1 MNAAAKIPVSVI
13 TGFLGSGKTTLLG
26 KLLRHPGMN
35 RVAVI
40 INEFGEQSID
50 HDLVQ
55 TSSEQMMVLD
65 NGCLCCRVR
74 GDLQETLVDLWMK
87 RRNGETIDFNRVV
100 IETTGLADPAP
111 VIHTMITD
119 TSVCNTYTLD
129 AIITLVDAVNGNEQL
144 DTLEEPVK
152 QAAVADRLVITK
164 TDLADPAEVERLEAR
179 LRELNPHAAI
189 VRCVMGDLDPSFL
202 VDVGVRHREAS
213 EKAIENWLG
222 SESFAPVVGAGAASA
237 IPGGRLV
244 GGAPPRKLPKGQH
257 TAGVDSFC
265 LYYDKPFSWKTFSV
279 AMEVLTSLR
288 GPDLLRVKGLLDIE
302 GEPGPVVVQG
312 VQHLFHPPVTLDAWP
327 SDDHRSRLV
336 FITRNIPRAMIENL
350 VGAILATAASAPAVP
365 AGADASLAS

>member
-1 MNAAAKIPVSVI
+1 MTNVAAKIPVSVI

-55 TSSEQMMVLD
+55 ISSEQMMVLD

-119 TSVCNTYTLD
+119 TSVCNTYVLD
-129 AIITLVDAVNGNEQL
+129 AVITLVDAVNGNEQL

-164 TDLADPAEVERLEAR
+164 TDIAEPAEVELLEAR
-179 LRELNPHAAI
+179 LRELNPHAPI
-189 VRCVMGDLDPSFL
+189 VRCVMGELDPKL
-202 VDVGVRHREAS
+202 LMDVGVRNKAAS
-213 EKAIENWLG
+213 EAAIESWLG
-222 SESFAPVVGAGAASA
+222 SQAFMPIEGAGASLR
-237 IPGGRLV
+237 PDR
-244 GGAPPRKLPKGQH
+244 PRPLPRGQH

-265 LYYDKPFSWKTFSV
+265 LYYDRPFSWKTFSI

-288 GPDLLRVKGLLDIE
+288 GPDLLRVKGLVDIE
-302 GEPGPVVVQG
+302 GERGPVVVQG

-327 SDDHRSRLV
+327 SDDHRTRLV
-336 FITRNIPRAMIENL
+336 FITRNIPRALIENL
-350 VGAILATAASAPAVP
+350 VGAILATAPVGAAAAAPASTPPSTPSAGP
-365 AGADASLAS
+365 A

>member
-164 TDLADPAEVERLEAR
+164 TDLADPAEVEVLEAR

-189 VRCVMGDLDPSFL
+189 IRCVMGDLDPSFL

-222 SESFAPVVGAGAASA
+222 SESFVAVEGAGSASA

-244 GGAPPRKLPKGQH
+244 AGAPARKLPKGQH

-265 LYYDKPFSWKTFSV
+265 LYYDTPFSWKTFSV

-350 VGAILATAASAPAVP
+350 VGAILATAASAPAVA
-365 AGADASLAS
+365 AGADATQAS

>member
-244 GGAPPRKLPKGQH
+244 GGAPPR
-257 TAGVDSFC
+257 
-265 LYYDKPFSWKTFSV
+265 FSV

-350 VGAILATAASAPAVP
+350 VGAILATAASALAVP

>member
-1 MNAAAKIPVSVI
+1 VNVQAKIPVSVI
-13 TGFLGSGKTTLLG
+13 TGFLGSGKTTLLS

-87 RRNGETIDFNRVV
+87 RRSGETIDFNRVV

-119 TSVCNTYTLD
+119 TSVCNSYALD
-129 AIITLVDAVNGNEQL
+129 AIITLVDAVNGLGQL
-144 DTLEEPVK
+144 DALEEPVK

-164 TDLADPAEVERLEAR
+164 TDIAEPAAVEALEAR
-179 LRELNPHAAI
+179 LRELNPHAPI
-189 VRCVMGDLDPSFL
+189 VRCVMGELDPAFL
-202 VDVGVRHREAS
+202 VDVGVRNLRAS
-213 EKAIENWLG
+213 EQAIEKWLG
-222 SESFAPVVGAGAASA
+222 SQSFQPVTGAGTAAPA
-237 IPGGRLV
+237 I
-244 GGAPPRKLPKGQH
+244 GAARAPLPRGQH
-257 TAGVDSFC
+257 SSGVDSFC
-265 LYYDKPFSWKTFSV
+265 LYYDRPFSWKTFSI

-288 GPDLLRVKGLLDIE
+288 GPDLLRVKGLVDIA
-302 GEPGPVVVQG
+302 GERGPVVVQG
-312 VQHLFHPPVTLDAWP
+312 VQHLFHPPVTLEAWP
-327 SDDHRSRLV
+327 SEDHRTRLV

-350 VGAILATAASAPAVP
+350 LGAIFATADSAAEPASTPG
-365 AGADASLAS
+365 AGG